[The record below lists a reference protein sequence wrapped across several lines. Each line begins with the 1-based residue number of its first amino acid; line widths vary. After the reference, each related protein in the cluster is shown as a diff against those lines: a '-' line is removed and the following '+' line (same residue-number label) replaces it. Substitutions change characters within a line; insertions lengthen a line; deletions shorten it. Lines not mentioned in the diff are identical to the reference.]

1 MWVNIL
7 RKASWSSWESWVM
20 SAEITLGMYSRDVEW
35 VSVGWCWRLYAHAHR
50 PTPLFLF
57 LCTSLTP
64 FLASHLSPSTPL
76 LSRAGSD
83 TRREEL
89 RHPRS
94 QSLILKQLQWNMVC
108 VSHLHHLSIV
118 LSWSN
123 TELHIICHR
132 MDFPL
137 IYFTMWHN
145 VT

>member
-1 MWVNIL
+1 MSKYFEKSLLELL
-7 RKASWSSWESWVM
+7 RELGDVSRNKSGDVLKGCRM
-20 SAEITLGMYSRDVEW
+20 SQCWLMLEIICPRSQT
-35 VSVGWCWRLYAHAHR
+35 H
-50 PTPLFLF
+50 
-57 LCTSLTP
+57 
-64 FLASHLSPSTPL
+64 TPL
-76 LSRAGSD
+76 LISSFAHPWLLSSPHILVPPLSKAGSD
-83 TRREEL
+83 TRREES

-94 QSLILKQLQWNMVC
+94 QSLILKQLQWNVVC